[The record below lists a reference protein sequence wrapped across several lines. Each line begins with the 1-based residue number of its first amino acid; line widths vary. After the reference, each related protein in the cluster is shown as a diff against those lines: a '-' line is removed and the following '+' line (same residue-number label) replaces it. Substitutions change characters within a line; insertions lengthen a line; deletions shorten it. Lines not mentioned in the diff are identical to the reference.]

1 MHDDPRL
8 LPPLAGV
15 VPFGSHA
22 NVVSPVLSPAFWA
35 LRESCCPD
43 PIRGVCA
50 QLHVCPQLRLW
61 DWCPTPW
68 TPHGGWVT
76 VFSGPGGPS
85 GSHPVGSGVLAML
98 TDPGLRD
105 ELDRVAA
112 AVGVRV
118 VHLGGRH
125 PVSRKTWSAAA
136 AVVLDHAA
144 ADRCGRLALPRRTHV
159 SVLTGTEAA
168 TATWAAAITV
178 GAQHVLRMPEQEGEL
193 VRELAEAAESARDD
207 GICGAVVAVIGGRGG
222 AGASLFA
229 VALAQ
234 AAADALLVDLDPW
247 AGGIDLLVGG
257 ETAPGLRWPDLA
269 LQGGRLNWSAVRA
282 ALPRPRGISVLS
294 GTRRGYELDAGPVD
308 AVIDA
313 GRRGG
318 VTVVCDLPRRLTD
331 ATQAALDAADLVV
344 LVSPC
349 DVRACAAAATMA
361 PVLTAINPNLGLVV
375 RGPSPGGLRAAEVAD
390 VAGVPLLA
398 SMRAQP
404 RLAEQLEHG
413 GLRLRRRS
421 VLASAAR
428 RVLGVLPRAGS
439 GRHGRAA

>member
-43 PIRGVCA
+43 PLRGVCA

-125 PVSRKTWSAAA
+125 LVSRKTWSAAA

-428 RVLGVLPRAGS
+428 RGLGVLPRAGS